1 VDRLG
6 HAAAMAGTPWSVIVE
21 EPLGAV
27 LTTPAEFLRRS
38 VAVALILCLAG
49 AVGAWRLSRTIVAPL
64 KELGLTAE
72 AIARGEYGRRNA
84 PERADE
90 LGVLARRFNWM
101 AEQVEAT
108 HEELAAQCETAETLA
123 VELEGANH
131 ELADVQSRLTA
142 ALAHGRMGTW
152 VWDVAEDRIW
162 VGEALMRLFGLESHA
177 VEHCTAADF
186 VLFFHPE
193 DRSRVQRTLDDAR
206 ARRRDYDVE
215 ARVVR
220 ADGTTLWIEI
230 KGSVEGEGENAVSR
244 VTGACVDVTER
255 RQLETQLRHSQRIE
269 SIGQLAGGV
278 AHDFNNLLT
287 VITGNAE
294 LLALEETRADRRGLI
309 DEVLHASE
317 RAAGL
322 TRQLLAFGRKQVLA
336 PKVVNLNTVIG
347 STESLLRRLVG
358 EDVILTMV
366 LEPSIGPV
374 LIDPGTMVQVLMN
387 LAVNARD
394 AMPRGGRLTIQT
406 AMTDLGM
413 DYAATHPEVTAGRYV
428 QLSVTDTGSGM
439 RPEVLSRLFEPF
451 FTTKEAANGSG
462 LGLAVVHGIV
472 KQSGGH
478 IQVYS
483 ELGYGS
489 AFKIYLPPEA
499 SQEDAVGARPAET
512 GRGGTGTVL
521 VVEDD
526 EGVRRLA
533 TRVLARGGY
542 SVVEAGSGSEALRVA
557 EDAGA
562 SVDLLLTD
570 VVMPGMSGRE
580 LADTLRVRFPR
591 VKILYSSGYT
601 DDAVVRHGILE
612 AEVAFL
618 QKPYT
623 PASLLERVHHVLGDP
638 DPE

>member
-1 VDRLG
+1 
-6 HAAAMAGTPWSVIVE
+6 
-21 EPLGAV
+21 
-27 LTTPAEFLRRS
+27 
-38 VAVALILCLAG
+38 
-49 AVGAWRLSRTIVAPL
+49 
-64 KELGLTAE
+64 
-72 AIARGEYGRRNA
+72 
-84 PERADE
+84 
-90 LGVLARRFNWM
+90 
-101 AEQVEAT
+101 
-108 HEELAAQCETAETLA
+108 
-123 VELEGANH
+123 
-131 ELADVQSRLTA
+131 
-142 ALAHGRMGTW
+142 
-152 VWDVAEDRIW
+152 
-162 VGEALMRLFGLESHA
+162 
-177 VEHCTAADF
+177 
-186 VLFFHPE
+186 
-193 DRSRVQRTLDDAR
+193 
-206 ARRRDYDVE
+206 
-215 ARVVR
+215 
-220 ADGTTLWIEI
+220 
-230 KGSVEGEGENAVSR
+230 
-244 VTGACVDVTER
+244 
-255 RQLETQLRHSQRIE
+255 
-269 SIGQLAGGV
+269 
-278 AHDFNNLLT
+278 
-287 VITGNAE
+287 
-294 LLALEETRADRRGLI
+294 
-309 DEVLHASE
+309 
-317 RAAGL
+317 
-322 TRQLLAFGRKQVLA
+322 VLA